1 MGSDRRK
8 MDQNLRNGTRGI
20 SQQILK
26 YILKENPTII
36 KLIYNLNLNINKQKL
51 FRTTITKMKT
61 TNIRERNG

>member
-61 TNIRERNG
+61 TNIRERN

>member
-1 MGSDRRK
+1 

-61 TNIRERNG
+61 TNTRERNGLK

>member
-20 SQQILK
+20 SKQILK

>member
-8 MDQNLRNGTRGI
+8 MDQNLQNGTRGI
-20 SQQILK
+20 SKQILK
-26 YILKENPTII
+26 YILKENPTTI